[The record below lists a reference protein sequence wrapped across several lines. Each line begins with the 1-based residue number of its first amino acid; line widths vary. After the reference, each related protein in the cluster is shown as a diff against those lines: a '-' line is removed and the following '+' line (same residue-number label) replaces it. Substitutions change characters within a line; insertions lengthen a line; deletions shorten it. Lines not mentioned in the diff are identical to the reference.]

1 MEMETEMEM
10 DMEMEMVMEMQ
21 MEVQMQMQIHMEMEM
36 GMEMVEMVEMVILK
50 LRREVRSSDLHRS
63 GSRHRAPSH
72 LMLFASPRDD
82 VLCQTHGEGAKSKP
96 RPVLEKRRRPTC
108 QSTRCSRLEPD
119 GRKSRSLSR
128 NRTLR
133 NNALVAGSGTI
144 NEADSAEVPVVK
156 TTVGNRDGNNAPSPR
171 R

>member
-1 MEMETEMEM
+1 
-10 DMEMEMVMEMQ
+10 
-21 MEVQMQMQIHMEMEM
+21 
-36 GMEMVEMVEMVILK
+36 
-50 LRREVRSSDLHRS
+50 
-63 GSRHRAPSH
+63 
-72 LMLFASPRDD
+72 MLFASPRDD
-82 VLCQTHGEGAKSKP
+82 VPCQTHGEGAKSKP

-144 NEADSAEVPVVK
+144 NEADIAEVKSLALDAATRTGKVAGDEAPEFWVREMQ
-156 TTVGNRDGNNAPSPR
+156 RDGVCCVVAAWAATATDAWALRSGVR
-171 R
+171 ERLLGDFRERGIATMLSRHAVARETI